1 MEFIRTY
8 ASFLA
13 TKHEIA
19 LRYLIN
25 TNKAIALT
33 QHAAEEEAAWVQEGI
48 ISRRACDL
56 IGSDLRAL
64 LDGRR
69 GLVLKNGKLE
79 VLEIP

>member
-33 QHAAEEEAAWVQEGI
+33 LHANESESAWVEEGI
-48 ISRRACDL
+48 LSERACAL
-56 IGSDLRAL
+56 IGKDLKELLAGKRAL
-64 LDGRR
+64 AIRGGR
-69 GLVLKNGKLE
+69 LE
-79 VLEIP
+79 VLELP